1 MQEDR
6 HAALFRFLA
15 GKVGTGDIAVLVGA
29 FQQGAFYAQII
40 LDHIYCPPLFSHEHE
55 HIIWT
60 MVWIGFTVIRYYVNP

>member
-29 FQQGAFYAQII
+29 FQQGAFYTQVI
-40 LDHIYCPPLFSHEHE
+40 LDHICYPPLFSHEHE